1 MKHKTSHTTGGVVIK
16 SEPQDNNS
24 LDDLFIAQQRQL
36 IDDYMQRTQRPF
48 PIKYF
53 LDFTTN

>member
-1 MKHKTSHTTGGVVIK
+1 MNHETNLTENIAVK
-16 SEPQDNNS
+16 SEPEDVPS
-24 LDDLFIAQQRQL
+24 VDDRFITQLRQL
-36 IDDYMQRTQRPF
+36 INDYMLHTQRPF